1 MQQTKP
7 LQALQNAGFTQYE
20 AEVYIEILKRGSA
33 SAIELA
39 NASNVP
45 KSRVYDVLR
54 ELESDGYIEIY
65 KQDNLRARVLDPDTV
80 ITDLRQ
86 RAESFAETA
95 DELDDL
101 WDAPE
106 LTENNLTVVKR
117 LETVIE
123 RAKHYIRTA
132 ENEVRLA
139 VLPEQYHELRPMLH
153 EANDRD
159 IFIKLSLSPSQ
170 DGSLPAEG
178 QFDFENTT
186 SEVCYREFLAPFVV
200 IADHSKVCFAPQRGN
215 GTEFGIIADN
225 RPLTYVFH
233 WYYQTTL
240 WDSFETVYS
249 VHDTSP
255 PITYVNIRQCVADIA
270 PLFHEGATIQLTA
283 NGWDTITGEKR
294 HVSGQITDVIFS
306 GPTTDNTYPAL
317 CEVSGQVSIFVDDG
331 ENTHSIGGWLPQV
344 EDIELE
350 RLTIDAIELPDQE
363 ASS

>member
-1 MQQTKP
+1 MQEKGP
-7 LQALQNAGFTQYE
+7 LQALQDAGFTQYE
-20 AEVYIEILKRGSA
+20 AEIYLEILKRGSA
-33 SAIELA
+33 SAIDLA

-54 ELESDGYIEIY
+54 DLESDGYIEIY
-65 KQDNLRARVLDPDTV
+65 KQDNLRARVLDPDAV

-86 RAESFAETA
+86 RAEAFADTA

-106 LTENNLTVVKR
+106 LTENDLTVVKR
-117 LETVIE
+117 LETVLE
-123 RAKHYIRTA
+123 RVRQYIRTA

-139 VLPEQYHELRPMLH
+139 VLPEQFHELRPVLH
-153 EANDRD
+153 EAHDRD
-159 IFIKLSLSPSQ
+159 IFIKLSLSPST
-170 DGSLPAEG
+170 DGSLPSEDY
-178 QFDFENTT
+178 FDFENTT
-186 SEVCYREFLAPFVV
+186 SEVCYREFITPLVV
-200 IADHSKVCFAPQRGN
+200 IVDHSKVCFAPQRGS

-270 PLFHEGATIQLTA
+270 PLFHEGATIRLSA
-283 NGWDTITGEKR
+283 RGFDRVTGEKR
-294 HVSGQITDVIFS
+294 HVSGQITDLIFS

-331 ENTHSIGGWLPQV
+331 ETTHSIGGWLPQV
-344 EDIELE
+344 EDIELQ
-350 RLTIDAIELPDQE
+350 RLTIESIEFPE
-363 ASS
+363 

>member
-1 MQQTKP
+1 MQQTTT

-33 SAIELA
+33 PAIELA

-54 ELESDGYIEIY
+54 ELESDGHIEIY
-65 KQDNLRARVLDPDTV
+65 KQDNLRARVLDPDAV

-86 RAESFAETA
+86 RAESFVDTA

-139 VLPEQYHELRPMLH
+139 VLPKQYHELRPVLH
-153 EANDRD
+153 EAHDRD
-159 IFIKLSLSPSQ
+159 IFIKLSLSPSG
-170 DGSLPAEG
+170 DGSLPTERE
-178 QFDFENTT
+178 FDFENTT
-186 SEVCYREFLAPFVV
+186 SEVCFREFLAPFVIIV
-200 IADHSKVCFAPQRGN
+200 DHSKVCFAPQRGN

-225 RPLTYVFH
+225 RSLTYVFH

-249 VHDTSP
+249 VHNNSI

-270 PLFHEGATIQLTA
+270 PLFHEGATIQLSA
-283 NGWDTITGEKR
+283 QGFDTTTGKKR
-294 HVSGQITDVIFS
+294 HISGRITDMVFS
-306 GPTTDNTYPAL
+306 GPITDNAYPSL

-331 ENTHSIGGWLPQV
+331 NDTYSIGGWLPQV
-344 EDIELE
+344 EDIELQ
-350 RLTIDAIELPDQE
+350 RLTIKSIEFPEQAE
-363 ASS
+363 